1 MPHKHN
7 FFYRVEQFNAM
18 YKMESIPK
26 DQARMARR
34 LFDFRAMLEDE
45 MREGQDI
52 SSELRFGTRD
62 GDLDKARV
70 MMADWLGDIIV
81 YCASEALR
89 WGIPIEQVLEIIM
102 DSNASK
108 LQEDG
113 SAQFIN
119 GKLQKGPNYWK
130 PEPKIEQLLKG
141 EE

>member
-7 FFYRVEQFNAM
+7 FFKRIEAFNAM

-26 DQARMARR
+26 DQTNMARR

-52 SSELRFGTRD
+52 SSELRFGMHD
-62 GDLDKARV
+62 ADLDKARV

-108 LQEDG
+108 LQADG
-113 SAQFIN
+113 TALFVA